1 VAHGN
6 EVLPVTAQE
15 RLALFKRAF
24 EARDISLIPMA
35 ERGRFVQLLEAIG
48 EDLRNYLKEVNI
60 T

>member
-1 VAHGN
+1 
-6 EVLPVTAQE
+6 VTAQE